1 MGSKPKGASPYG
13 ALDMAGNVSE
23 WVADWYDR
31 DYYASSPE
39 SNPEGPASGAYR
51 VRRGGSWFSW
61 RADLRAAARLKPA
74 FPPYYTWN
82 EEGFRCARGSQ

>member
-1 MGSKPKGASPYG
+1 
-13 ALDMAGNVSE
+13 MAGNVSE

-51 VRRGGSWFSW
+51 VHRGGAWWSYV
-61 RADLRAAARLKPA
+61 AYLRAADRLTPA
-74 FPPYYTWN
+74 FRPDYRLYDV
-82 EEGFRCARGSQ
+82 GFRCVR